1 MDQNSRRPQEIE
13 NNGEHVID
21 SKIFYCDAQRNVQK
35 SQIELSHEYIRR
47 YIPKGIS
54 INNYS
59 EQNIIDMMNHINST
73 PRKSL
78 NWESP
83 YDVATEMFVE
93 ESFNKLGIYK
103 IDSKDIILNKNLF
116 KKK

>member
-1 MDQNSRRPQEIE
+1 
-13 NNGEHVID
+13 
-21 SKIFYCDAQRNVQK
+21 
-35 SQIELSHEYIRR
+35 
-47 YIPKGIS
+47 
-54 INNYS
+54 
-59 EQNIIDMMNHINST
+59 MMNQINST

-116 KKK
+116 